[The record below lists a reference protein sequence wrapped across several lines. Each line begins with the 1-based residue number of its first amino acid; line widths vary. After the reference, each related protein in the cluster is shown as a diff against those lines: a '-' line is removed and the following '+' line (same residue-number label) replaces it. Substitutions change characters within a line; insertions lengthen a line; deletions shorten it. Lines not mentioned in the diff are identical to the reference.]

1 MKKVFKFLFRTLLIL
16 FVLLNIITAF
26 HAYKFTHFY
35 DVGQVAYKQ
44 DADKTSWDKTKEI
57 LFGINA
63 IKGKNKVP
71 ADTMFEKV
79 YLTTKDRLK
88 LEGWYFKSAIA
99 PKGTVVMF
107 HGHGNKKSSVMTEA
121 EGFRQLGYNTFLLDF
136 RAHGSSEGNTTSIGF
151 YETEEVKLAYDFVK
165 DKGEKN
171 IVLWGIS
178 MGAAAISKAM
188 YDYPLQPAKVILEMP
203 YASILEAAE
212 GRIKMMGLPAEPLAA
227 LVIFWGGI
235 EHGYWAFNMKPVN
248 FVKKITQPTL
258 LQWGRLDPRVQ
269 QAETDAIFNNIAAT
283 KKDLVIYESSGHES
297 LCEKENAKWMK
308 SVDQFLN
315 Q

>member
-1 MKKVFKFLFRTLLIL
+1 M
-16 FVLLNIITAF
+16 LNIITAF

-151 YETEEVKLAYDFVK
+151 YETEEVKLAYDFIK

-203 YASILEAAE
+203 YASILQAAE

>member
-151 YETEEVKLAYDFVK
+151 YETEEVKLAYDFIK

-203 YASILEAAE
+203 YASILQAAE